1 MNYRCQGCKELLR
14 WHQIRWVY
22 EGNNVCGKK
31 SQLGYCLDCYAE
43 LVKED
48 LPEEK
53 ESKEE
58 YPF

>member
-1 MNYRCQGCKELLR
+1 MNYRCQGCNELLR

-43 LVKED
+43 MDKE
-48 LPEEK
+48 PE